1 MLMLKSLK
9 DNRCGHFMFSGYNV
23 FGLHNH
29 HYQNKLRSTKNINKY
44 GCNVCF

>member
-9 DNRCGHFMFSGYNV
+9 DNRRGRFMFSGYSI

-29 HYQNKLRSTKNINKY
+29 HYQNDLY
-44 GCNVCF
+44 